1 MEGFYPSIRLID
13 EREGHGA
20 FAGMVAVLL
29 FFIPLTVLGWI
40 WIVK

>member
-1 MEGFYPSIRLID
+1 MEGFYPSVRLVD

-20 FAGMVAVLL
+20 LAGTVALL
-29 FFIPLTVLGWI
+29 VFFIPLTALGWF